1 MIRRKFLQG
10 LLGLAAAAYCP
21 FVKLYD
27 ELAETIGFYVGPS
40 WSRVVQEGDGWK
52 CEARVRSTEPGT
64 VQIDWWSAVH
74 EKGHMIS
81 EVLHN
86 TWDDNSH
93 MVWAKAVQAPLGG
106 LPSLHWNG
114 DRLWFETKELT

>member
-27 ELAETIGFYVGPS
+27 ELAETIGFHVGS
-40 WSRVVQEGDGWK
+40 AWSTVVQETDGWK
-52 CEARVRSTEPGT
+52 CSARVRSIEPGT
-64 VQIDWWSAVH
+64 VQIDRWMTVH
-74 EKGHMIS
+74 ENGRSFTEFVSGGFSESTHMDS
-81 EVLHN
+81 
-86 TWDDNSH
+86 
-93 MVWAKAVQAPLGG
+93 GFF
-106 LPSLHWNG
+106 PSLHWNG